1 MAAGGLCRRGLL
13 LPGIPEGRVRSQRS
27 TQGSLRHAPEPAEQ
41 WRVVTRDGVVVG
53 WVELPGALAILD
65 ACEDRVLAVRLNE
78 FEVPAVTMFGLRRR

>member
-1 MAAGGLCRRGLL
+1 
-13 LPGIPEGRVRSQRS
+13 
-27 TQGSLRHAPEPAEQ
+27 
-41 WRVVTRDGVVVG
+41 VVTRDGVVVG

>member
-1 MAAGGLCRRGLL
+1 MGCYAMPL
-13 LPGIPEGRVRSQRS
+13 LP
-27 TQGSLRHAPEPAEQ
+27 APPEQ

-78 FEVPAVTMFGLRRR
+78 PEVPAVIMFGLRRR